1 MPRSVRVALIA
12 VVWLAVLPAA
22 SYAQASITG
31 VVRDTSGA
39 VLPGV
44 TVEVASPALIEKVRS
59 VVTDDAGQYRVE
71 NLRPGAYTVTI
82 SLPGFSTVRRDGI
95 ELTGSFTASVNAEM
109 RVGAV
114 EETITV
120 TGESPVVDVQN
131 TARQQVLDA
140 EIINALPSGRNAA
153 TLAGFLPGVSISVS
167 DPGGLLGEGSGT
179 SGAITTHGN
188 AEVRTLVNGIS
199 VASGSGSGN
208 TGASNIAA
216 YQEMAVD
223 VSGISAEQKEGGV
236 RMNLIPKEGGNTFA
250 GNMYF
255 GYRQQGDGRG
265 QLQRGAARPRPAR
278 AEHAEAVPRH
288 QPVVWRTDQARLAV
302 VPRHRQVQ
310 PGRHIRTDAVQQERR
325 QPQRVDLRGR
335 HEP

>member
-12 VVWLAVLPAA
+12 VAWLAVLPAV

-71 NLRPGAYTVTI
+71 NLRPGTYTVTI
-82 SLPGFSTVRRDGI
+82 TLPGFSTVRRDGV
-95 ELTGSFTASVNAEM
+95 ELTGSFTALVNADM

-140 EIINALPSGRNAA
+140 DIINALPSGRNAA
-153 TLAGFLPGVSISVS
+153 TLAGFLPHDTGRLTVG
-167 DPGGLLGEGSGT
+167 DR
-179 SGAITTHGN
+179 
-188 AEVRTLVNGIS
+188 EVRFS
-199 VASGSGSGN
+199 S
-208 TGASNIAA
+208 
-216 YQEMAVD
+216 
-223 VSGISAEQKEGGV
+223 
-236 RMNLIPKEGGNTFA
+236 P
-250 GNMYF
+250 
-255 GYRQQGDGRG
+255 
-265 QLQRGAARPRPAR
+265 
-278 AEHAEAVPRH
+278 AEAVDLGIGYLPRER
-288 QPVVWRTDQARLAV
+288 RTARCGVL
-302 VPRHRQVQ
+302 PPLL
-310 PGRHIRTDAVQQERR
+310 PGRPSSEGDPR
-325 QPQRVDLRGR
+325 LR
-335 HEP
+335 